1 MQSQTT
7 KELALPSK
15 SLLTSLHVP
24 TVAVMILVC
33 NSGCRSLLPKGP
45 EQILSDDPL
54 TPSSESMP
62 SVSNEPSE
70 DETFDF
76 DSHKQ
81 LHCHDNIYAKYLEA
95 KFVEQEK
102 PRIRAIRGYR
112 SRRRAERDLKYHVSH
127 HINERIDGP
136 HAPYFGGLPVV
147 ETPKV
152 EIWLNYFQ
160 SKGRTVFMKW
170 LVRSKSY
177 EPLVVPLLQEQG
189 LPRELFF
196 LAMIES
202 GFSNTASSRVRA
214 TGTWQFMKRTA
225 KHYGLKIDYWVDER
239 RDPVKSTLAAA
250 RYLKE
255 LYARFGDWYLAI
267 AAYNA
272 GPGKVQRAIR
282 RTKSRD
288 FWELARSRY
297 LRSETKHYVPKM
309 LAALIIASNP
319 EKYGFSISPDLRD
332 MTPVYT
338 VSLDKPRLLKD
349 ISLALDI
356 RPSLLKRWNPELLRG
371 VTPPLRHHNERY
383 QLRLP
388 KIVAERF
395 EQVEKDLQSVTIED
409 VKMYKIRRGDTLS
422 DIARRHNIPMRK
434 ILELNPRLH
443 PRRLRP
449 GRRIAIPVPAVIK
462 RQPKET
468 A

>member
-1 MQSQTT
+1 MQSRRQRHR
-7 KELALPSK
+7 ALR
-15 SLLTSLHVP
+15 
-24 TVAVMILVC
+24 
-33 NSGCRSLLPKGP
+33 N
-45 EQILSDDPL
+45 
-54 TPSSESMP
+54 
-62 SVSNEPSE
+62 
-70 DETFDF
+70 
-76 DSHKQ
+76 
-81 LHCHDNIYAKYLEA
+81 
-95 KFVEQEK
+95 
-102 PRIRAIRGYR
+102 
-112 SRRRAERDLKYHVSH
+112 LKYHVSH

-152 EIWLNYFQ
+152 EIWLRYFQ
-160 SKGRTVFMKW
+160 TKGRSVFMKW
-170 LVRSKSY
+170 LVRSRSY

-272 GPGKVQRAIR
+272 GPGKVNRAIR
-282 RTKSRD
+282 KTKSRD
-288 FWELARSRY
+288 FWVLARSRY

-309 LAALIIASNP
+309 LAALIIASDP
-319 EKYGFSISPDLRD
+319 EKHGFKVSPDLRHT
-332 MTPVYT
+332 TPSYA

-349 ISLALDI
+349 ISLALGI

-371 VTPPLRHHNERY
+371 VTPPLRRSGDRY
-383 QLRLP
+383 ELRLP

-395 EQVEKDLQSVTIED
+395 QAIEERLQVVTIED
-409 VKMYKIRRGDTLS
+409 VKMYRIQHGDTLS
-422 DIARRHNIPMRK
+422 AIARRHKISMRK
-434 ILELNPRLH
+434 ILELNPKLQ

-462 RQPKET
+462 KQPKET